1 MKKLKE
7 FTFDISKIAEDA
19 RKKLINQ
26 INLIESCV
34 PLIVKNNLVISAL
47 VEEVSPDDK
56 EGAEELKKEILD
68 IIATYSFKDEPQVQG
83 PDKKIMVTIDPSDLE
98 KLNKINAE
106 FGKTLMIVPA
116 ATVEESKYGS
126 FIKECSKNN
135 IRIVKTERIDESF
148 NMPSRVILIKDKLD
162 ALEKEN
168 KGLTKDFVKGI
179 IFSVYGEE
187 GIPDVEKAFWDATYP
202 NIHGKIK

>member
-1 MKKLKE
+1 
-7 FTFDISKIAEDA
+7 
-19 RKKLINQ
+19 
-26 INLIESCV
+26 
-34 PLIVKNNLVISAL
+34 
-47 VEEVSPDDK
+47 
-56 EGAEELKKEILD
+56 
-68 IIATYSFKDEPQVQG
+68 
-83 PDKKIMVTIDPSDLE
+83 
-98 KLNKINAE
+98 
-106 FGKTLMIVPA
+106 MIVPA